1 MVSKTHSKT
10 DLLVKIEQDIRKNM
24 ICPLKDAAQNLV
36 FGKGSPNAPIL
47 FIGEAPGA
55 NEDKQGLPFVGAA
68 GKNLDKL
75 LNSIDLA
82 LDQCYVANILKYRP
96 PKNRPPQPDEMHRH
110 VPYLIQQINVI
121 KPKVIVTLGNFSTKL
136 VLAEFDIDKMKKI
149 DGISKLHGK
158 IHKVKINSDVCTII
172 PLYHPAACIYNP
184 KLRQTLLDDFQAI
197 KQFLNKKGSN

>member
-1 MVSKTHSKT
+1 MSKSE
-10 DLLVKIEQDIRKNM
+10 LLAKAKSECCLDKSLIIDPDFPQ
-24 ICPLKDAAQNLV
+24 LV
-36 FGKGSPNAPIL
+36 YGKGNANAQIM
-47 FIGEAPGA
+47 FIGEAAGK
-55 NEDKQGLPFVGAA
+55 NEALQGLPFVGAA

-75 LNSIDLA
+75 LNSIDLT
-82 LDQCYVANILKYRP
+82 LEQCYVANILKYRP
-96 PKNRPPQPDEMHRH
+96 PKNRPPQPDEMERH

-136 VLAEFDIDKMKKI
+136 VLAEFDINKMKKI

-158 IHKVKINSDVCTII
+158 IHKVKINSDVCIII

-184 KLRQTLLDDFQAI
+184 KLRQTLLDDFQTI